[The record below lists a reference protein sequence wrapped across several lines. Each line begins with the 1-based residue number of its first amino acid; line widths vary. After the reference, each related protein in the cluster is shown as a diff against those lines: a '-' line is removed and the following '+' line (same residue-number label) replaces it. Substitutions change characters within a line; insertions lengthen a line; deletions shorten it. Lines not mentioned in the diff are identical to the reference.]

1 MIEMDAEKIVD
12 LIVWLDLEVDNGG
25 FHQFFN
31 NSAGDKTADTIIA
44 LETIGAVLT
53 ANILR
58 RAAAMFPGEMPPA
71 NRDGRVA
78 ILWKLFPDPKV
89 FYPLNEEFYAYPDD
103 LLHRVEEFKSKNGLP
118 PGPKWQ
124 I

>member
-1 MIEMDAEKIVD
+1 MNVEKVVD

-31 NSAGDKTADTIIA
+31 NSAGDMAADTIIA
-44 LETIGAVLT
+44 LETIGAVQT
-53 ANILR
+53 ANILQ
-58 RAAAMFPGEMPPA
+58 RATAMFPGGMPPQ
-71 NRDGRVA
+71 NRDERVA

-103 LLHRVEEFKSKNGLP
+103 LLRRLEEFKGKKGLL
-118 PGPKWQ
+118 PGPIWQ
-124 I
+124 V